1 MPSQFWL
8 ERAIHYIDNSDH
20 VYLHVKLDT
29 GMGRLGIKTLE
40 EYQLVINLIKEHPN
54 LIFDGVF
61 THFANADEPGDSMKQ
76 QYAFLKSWQKREI
89 YTCSKLSGR
98 FISKL

>member
-1 MPSQFWL
+1 ML
-8 ERAIHYIDNSDH
+8 ERAIHYIEDNSDH

-54 LIFDGVF
+54 LIFDGVLL
-61 THFANADEPGDSMKQ
+61 TLPMQMNLVIQ
-76 QYAFLKSWQKREI
+76 
-89 YTCSKLSGR
+89 
-98 FISKL
+98 

>member
-1 MPSQFWL
+1 
-8 ERAIHYIDNSDH
+8 
-20 VYLHVKLDT
+20 
-29 GMGRLGIKTLE
+29 MGRLGIKTLE

-76 QYAFLKSWQKREI
+76 QYAFLKSW
-89 YTCSKLSGR
+89 
-98 FISKL
+98 

>member
-8 ERAIHYIDNSDH
+8 ERAIHYIEDNSII
-20 VYLHVKLDT
+20 YLHVKLDT

-54 LIFDGVF
+54 LIFDGVLL
-61 THFANADEPGDSMKQ
+61 TLPMQMNLVIQ
-76 QYAFLKSWQKREI
+76 
-89 YTCSKLSGR
+89 
-98 FISKL
+98 